1 MAQPVKVLVTKTE
14 DLNAIPVCHMEQGEN
29 QVLKIVL

>member
-1 MAQPVKVLVTKTE
+1 MAQPAKVLITKTE
-14 DLNAIPVCHMEQGEN
+14 DLNSAPVCHMEQGEN